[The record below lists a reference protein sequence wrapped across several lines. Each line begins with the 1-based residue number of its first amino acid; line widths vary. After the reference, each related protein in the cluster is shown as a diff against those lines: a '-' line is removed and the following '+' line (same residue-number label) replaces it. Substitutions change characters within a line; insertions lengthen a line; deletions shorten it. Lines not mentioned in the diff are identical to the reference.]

1 MKKTFC
7 MLLAALLLASVAG
20 SAYAVTDPGAD
31 TRTIGRFGSVIRISE
46 DYGNVEDL
54 IAFRGAGDGRIPDG
68 RWLNSNLVGNVT
80 EDTPAELKDDFYL
93 HVNKDWFLETQIPEG
108 KTEVGNTADIDRRVK
123 DWQISLATDESLT
136 GHDAELVRKL
146 YALTDWDYR
155 SAQGIEPILPSVT
168 AIADID
174 SREKLL
180 DYLCSEKNLARDVP
194 IIGNVWED
202 VLDASVYTAVID
214 PMNLILVSPE
224 EYEQRTE
231 MGEGEY
237 ALLEKQVL
245 YLLPRFG
252 YSEEEAQTILDRAI
266 EADALFASHMLSR
279 ADRNADEEDAVH
291 YYEPE
296 ELRVLAGDFPIM
308 DILAVLGME
317 GGKRYNVSDPG
328 YIAGLQDVFTEEN
341 VPLIRDWLLARLVPR
356 VITLLDQDAAQFLA
370 DAATEQYGITA
381 ETADADGAIALVGD
395 LLPVPLDNLYIQA
408 TCSEEKRAEIREI
421 VDEILAC
428 YRSMLEEE
436 DWLSDE
442 TREKAIE
449 KLDNIH
455 SNVLYPDQLDDW
467 SALDFAGPEEGGSL
481 LEANFKILKFR
492 DQLKA
497 ARMDTAVDRNKW
509 DQVLSP
515 ADTVNCNYSSQNNSI
530 NIMAAFADGEFYRDG
545 MSDEQLLGGIGFVIA
560 HEISHA
566 FDTQGAR
573 YDKDGSLANWWT
585 EEDYTAFRKRAD
597 RLSKWFDGFIPAEG
611 VNYDGTGVQCE
622 AIADMAAMKCL
633 LTLAAGKENFD
644 YDAFFRQFAIS
655 QRDVETPGSINF
667 KIRYDDHPLIYMRV
681 NGTLAQYDDFLKFYG
696 IQEGD
701 GMYIAPEDRVAVW

>member
-1 MKKTFC
+1 MKKIFC
-7 MLLAALLLASVAG
+7 MLLAVLLLASAAG
-20 SAYAVTDPGAD
+20 SAYAASEPGTDI
-31 TRTIGRFGSVIRISE
+31 RT
-46 DYGNVEDL
+46 
-54 IAFRGAGDGRIPDG
+54 AGDGRIPDG
-68 RWLNSNLVGNVT
+68 RWLNSNLEGNVT
-80 EDTPAELKDDFYL
+80 EDTPAELKNDFYL
-93 HVNKDWFLETQIPEG
+93 HVNKDWLLETQIPEG
-108 KTEVGNTADIDRRVK
+108 KIEAGNTADIGRRVMDRK
-123 DWQISLATDESLT
+123 ISLATDESFT

-155 SAQGIEPILPSVT
+155 NAQGTEPILPCVE

-180 DYLCSEKNLARDVP
+180 NYLCSEKNLTRDVP
-194 IIGNVWED
+194 IIVNVWED

-231 MGEGEY
+231 MGKEEY
-237 ALLEKQVL
+237 DMLEKEVL

-252 YSEEEAQTILDRAI
+252 YSEEEVQAILDRAI
-266 EADALFASHMLSR
+266 EADALLASHMLSR
-279 ADRNADEEDAVH
+279 ADRNADEEDAVY
-291 YYEPE
+291 YYEPQQ
-296 ELRVLAGDFPIM
+296 LAALAGDFPIM
-308 DILAVLGME
+308 DILTVLGME
-317 GGKRYNVSDPG
+317 GGRRYIVSDPG
-328 YIAGLQDVFTEEN
+328 YIAGLQVVFTEEH

-356 VITLLDQDAAQFLA
+356 VISLLDQDAARFLE
-370 DAATEQYGITA
+370 DVSMEQYGVTA
-381 ETADADGAIALVGD
+381 ETADTDGAIALVDD

-408 TCSEEKRAEIREI
+408 TCSEEKRAEIQKV
-421 VDEILAC
+421 VDEVLTC

-449 KLDNIH
+449 KLDNMH

-481 LEANFKILKFR
+481 LEANFKILEFR
-492 DQLKA
+492 DRLKA
-497 ARMDTAVDRNKW
+497 ARMDAAVDRNKW

-515 ADTVNCNYSSQNNSI
+515 ADMVNCTYSSQNNSI
-530 NIMAAFADGEFYRDG
+530 NIMAAFADGEFYREG
-545 MSDEQLLGGIGFVIA
+545 MSDEQMLGGIGFVIA

-566 FDTQGAR
+566 FDTLGAR
-573 YDKDGSLANWWT
+573 YDKDGSLSDWWT
-585 EEDYTAFRKRAD
+585 EEDYAAFRKRAE
-597 RLSKWFDGFIPAEG
+597 RLAGWFDGFIPAEG

-655 QRDVETPGSINF
+655 QRSVETPGAIHF
-667 KIRYDDHPLIYMRV
+667 MIKYDDHPLAYMRV
-681 NGTLAQYDDFLKFYG
+681 NGTLAQYDDFLSFYG

-701 GMYIAPEDRVAVW
+701 GMYIAPGDRVAVW